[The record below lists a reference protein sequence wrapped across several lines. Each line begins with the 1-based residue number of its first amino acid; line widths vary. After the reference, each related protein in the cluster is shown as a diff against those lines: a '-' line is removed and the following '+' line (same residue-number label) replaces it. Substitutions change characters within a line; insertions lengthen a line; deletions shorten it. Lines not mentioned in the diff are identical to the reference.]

1 MKRLVLV
8 LACAALF
15 APAALAAH
23 PDVTPVKV
31 VTAPKLGKIVA
42 DTKGLALYAWNREKD
57 GKIRCT
63 GACAKQWPPLL
74 VMKGDMVARHVKGV
88 MGTLGTV
95 TRPDGHV
102 QVTLNR
108 RPLYTYHADTRT
120 KILCNGVDGWFVVK
134 A

>member
-8 LACAALF
+8 LACAGLL
-15 APAALAAH
+15 APAALAARH
-23 PDVTPVKV
+23 EVTPVKA
-31 VTAPKLGKIVA
+31 VTAAKFGKVVA
-42 DTKGLALYAWNREKD
+42 NSRGLALYTWNREKD
-57 GKIRCT
+57 FKVHCT

-74 VMKGDMVARHVKGV
+74 VMKDDMVVKHVKGV
-88 MGTLGTV
+88 MGTLGTIR
-95 TRPDGHV
+95 RPDGHV

-108 RPLYTYHADTRT
+108 RPLYTYSGDTPT